1 MLNVNHIFSVTF
13 LPTRKN
19 AKGQKLEKGNFCPF
33 CHQLRRRLKTHLI
46 DVHKT
51 ETAVARLMIASR
63 EESRRIMTELRN
75 SGNFTHNL
83 KVKKDGT
90 GQINVSRAP
99 AAQNSRSIKDSYPCH
114 NCKAFYSF
122 KSLAKHKCVRLDLGK
137 PKLAISKAL
146 VNNSMLECSPAMGTI
161 FAELYEDSI
170 GNEVRNDPLIREY
183 LRFKC
188 QNGLAELEQK
198 ERKNIRG
205 TLRYAAKMLSEL
217 KKKEQ
222 FKQMNYFDLLNPVY
236 FDDFVNAALA
246 CGKAEDKTKLGWGAL
261 KMGNAIMNLAAR
273 QSVHGVARSELERMN
288 AERFLSRYKSDWTEL
303 VSKKVRYDMK
313 STERTKKK
321 MLLPTTEDFV
331 KFSGFIR
338 QKMIQACEEVKI
350 NASPKK
356 QEICSSL
363 RYA

>member
-1 MLNVNHIFSVTF
+1 ML
-13 LPTRKN
+13 
-19 AKGQKLEKGNFCPF
+19 C
-33 CHQLRRRLKTHLI
+33 QLR
-46 DVHKT
+46 
-51 ETAVARLMIASR
+51 
-63 EESRRIMTELRN
+63 
-75 SGNFTHNL
+75 
-83 KVKKDGT
+83 
-90 GQINVSRAP
+90 
-99 AAQNSRSIKDSYPCH
+99 
-114 NCKAFYSF
+114 
-122 KSLAKHKCVRLDLGK
+122 
-137 PKLAISKAL
+137 
-146 VNNSMLECSPAMGTI
+146 
-161 FAELYEDSI
+161 
-170 GNEVRNDPLIREY
+170 
-183 LRFKC
+183 
-188 QNGLAELEQK
+188 
-198 ERKNIRG
+198 
-205 TLRYAAKMLSEL
+205 
-217 KKKEQ
+217 KKEQ

>member
-1 MLNVNHIFSVTF
+1 
-13 LPTRKN
+13 
-19 AKGQKLEKGNFCPF
+19 
-33 CHQLRRRLKTHLI
+33 
-46 DVHKT
+46 
-51 ETAVARLMIASR
+51 
-63 EESRRIMTELRN
+63 MTELRN

-205 TLRYAAKMLSEL
+205 TLRYAAKILSEL
-217 KKKEQ
+217 KK
-222 FKQMNYFDLLNPVY
+222 
-236 FDDFVNAALA
+236 
-246 CGKAEDKTKLGWGAL
+246 
-261 KMGNAIMNLAAR
+261 
-273 QSVHGVARSELERMN
+273 RSRSN
-288 AERFLSRYKSDWTEL
+288 K
-303 VSKKVRYDMK
+303 
-313 STERTKKK
+313 
-321 MLLPTTEDFV
+321 
-331 KFSGFIR
+331 
-338 QKMIQACEEVKI
+338 
-350 NASPKK
+350 
-356 QEICSSL
+356 
-363 RYA
+363 